1 MLIKLNDLIEKYK
14 LKISG
19 IIHVG
24 AHECEEFPIYKKN
37 NIKNII
43 WIDAMKDKVDKMK
56 KLMKKN
62 NIFHAVIDI
71 EDNKEIEFKITN
83 NGQSSSILD
92 LGLHQDYYP
101 NIKVIKKIKM
111 KTSRLETLLNKYKIN
126 MEQYNFINLDIQGV
140 ELNALKSLGKYIFY
154 IDYIYTEINTAK
166 VYKNCSLV
174 NEIDDYLK
182 KVGFKRVETKLTNAK
197 WGDAFYI
204 KTI

>member
-1 MLIKLNDLIEKYK
+1 MLINLDYLIKKYE

-24 AHECEEFPIYKKN
+24 AHDCEEYPIYKKN
-37 NIKNII
+37 QINNVI

-56 KLMKKN
+56 KLLTTNK
-62 NIFHAVIDI
+62 IFHGVIDV
-71 EDNKEIEFKITN
+71 EDNNEVEFKITN

-92 LGLHQDYYP
+92 LGLHKQFYP
-101 NIKVIKKIKM
+101 NIKVIKKIKC
-111 KTSRLETLLNKYKIN
+111 KTCRLDTLINKNKIN
-126 MEQYNFINLDIQGV
+126 MKNYNFINLDIQGV
-140 ELNALKSLGKYIFY
+140 ELNALKSLGKNMYYIN
-154 IDYIYTEINTAK
+154 YIYTEINTAE

-182 KVGFKRVETKLTNAK
+182 IFGFKRVETKLTNAK

-204 KTI
+204 KIL